1 MVIQNGTFFV
11 FIVKGK
17 KTMNVT
23 ENFTLEELYKSST
36 AEKLKI
42 NNTPNEEVKNSL
54 ILLATKVLQPLRV
67 AFGKP
72 ITVTSGYR
80 SPLLNQA
87 VRGAKTSQHLK
98 GEAADLKCSDNKK
111 LFETSKKLIEEKKIE
126 VGQLID
132 EYNYSWVHISLPN
145 LKHKNEILHIKK

>member
-1 MVIQNGTFFV
+1 MY
-11 FIVKGK
+11 
-17 KTMNVT
+17 VT
-23 ENFTLEELYKSST
+23 ENFTLEELYKSNT
-36 AEKLKI
+36 AEKLKLD
-42 NNTPNEEVKNSL
+42 NTPNEEVKKSL
-54 ILLATKVLQPLRV
+54 MLLALKVLQPLRE

-87 VRGAKTSQHLK
+87 VKGAKTSQHLK

-111 LFETSKKLIEEKKIE
+111 LFETAKKLIEEKKIE

-132 EYNYSWVHISLPN
+132 EYGYSWVHISLPN
-145 LKHKNEILHIKK
+145 VKHKNEILHIKK

>member
-1 MVIQNGTFFV
+1 
-11 FIVKGK
+11 
-17 KTMNVT
+17 MNVT

-54 ILLATKVLQPLRV
+54 ILLALKVLQPLRE

-80 SPLLNQA
+80 SQALNQA
-87 VRGAKTSQHLK
+87 VKGAKNSQHLK
-98 GEAADLKCSDNKK
+98 GEAADLKCSDNKN
-111 LFETSKKLIEEKKIE
+111 LFETARKLIEEKKIE

-145 LKHKNEILHIKK
+145 FKHKNEILHIKK